1 MSWTAVQCSAESVRG
16 WTLLDRVHTTLA
28 TDQLVLW
35 LMVAIYPSM
44 VAMMVAIYPSSLRH
58 PGQAI
63 MDPAPGARGEQPCLA
78 TSQSVSLTICLNHKM
93 ASNMASW
100 ITVPAH
106 VSSLASRDPTVFVGT
121 QYHVE
126 FLVTKKL
133 LQTGMSGQNYGN
145 MGDYL
150 P

>member
-1 MSWTAVQCSAESVRG
+1 MHYTALIKTALQCSDLNYSPLQCHGLQCSAVQSLLEDG
-16 WTLLDRVHTTLA
+16 HYWTGSIPLA

-121 QYHVE
+121 QYHV
-126 FLVTKKL
+126 
-133 LQTGMSGQNYGN
+133 SCH
-145 MGDYL
+145 
-150 P
+150 